1 MDTWNL
7 IPMHSDFIFER
18 HNWSHLFKY
27 FPGLYKFGIFRNNQS
42 GLPTSPSNIPI
53 KFNND
58 YTRYKAGI
66 NCSKH
71 YSLKL

>member
-42 GLPTSPSNIPI
+42 GLPTSPSNSTMIIPDI
-53 KFNND
+53 KQELIAQN
-58 YTRYKAGI
+58 I
-66 NCSKH
+66 IH
-71 YSLKL
+71 